1 MQICRFRFYLTW
13 SRMERF
19 GKHYPISSLAW
30 TVDWILP
37 EPVHNGKL
45 NIFFEITN
53 IFLPPHKLNCENVK
67 HFVSIFE
74 NILTNSNDFSFH
86 NRLDWEEKTF
96 LLHFQGKASWTDLK
110 YLIVWAFVMKK
121 HFLISWSFAGGK
133 LNLSSDLM
141 QGVCIEEIILF
152 SC

>member
-1 MQICRFRFYLTW
+1 
-13 SRMERF
+13 MERF

-96 LLHFQGKASWTDLK
+96 YYIFKARQAG
-110 YLIVWAFVMKK
+110 LI
-121 HFLISWSFAGGK
+121 
-133 LNLSSDLM
+133 LN
-141 QGVCIEEIILF
+141 IL
-152 SC
+152 